1 MRVKLLGM
9 RQDETEEKLTF
20 LLKKCGYYLQQ
31 QQRSA
36 SNSKLREEPCFRAA
50 LPLISVQYCNI
61 FTAESLKH
69 AYTGFDW
76 FASSVF
82 LLMNG
87 NKERSWKFLHKFSTL
102 IASSYLW
109 VQRLHVSVRCVRV

>member
-1 MRVKLLGM
+1 M
-9 RQDETEEKLTF
+9 Q
-20 LLKKCGYYLQQ
+20 LKW
-31 QQRSA
+31 
-36 SNSKLREEPCFRAA
+36 
-50 LPLISVQYCNI
+50 II
-61 FTAESLKH
+61 TAVVVVVVVSLKH

-102 IASSYLW
+102 ISSSYLW
-109 VQRLHVSVRCVRV
+109 AQRLHISVSPVTSRAD